1 MDVLLKIRE
10 SRKMKEFESNNA
22 INLLQT
28 IFEFELSGAIR
39 YTNFAALV
47 DNEKSDIVDFLKE
60 QAKESL
66 EHSQKVGDVLVRI
79 NGYSQPQIAPIVQAE
94 SMNIKDILQASH
106 EFERQAI
113 SLYQNLLD
121 AVKDSNIY
129 LEEFARN
136 MVTEEAEHSEELKQM
151 LREYS

>member
-1 MDVLLKIRE
+1 
-10 SRKMKEFESNNA
+10 MKEFESHNV

-47 DNEKSDIVDFLKE
+47 DNEKSDVANFLKE

-66 EHSQKVGDVLVRI
+66 EHSQKVGDILVRI
-79 NGYSQPQIAPIVQAE
+79 NGYNQPQIAPIAEAE

-106 EFERQAI
+106 EFELQAI
-113 SLYQNLLD
+113 NLYQNLLEV
-121 AVKDSNIY
+121 VKDSSIY

-136 MVTEEAEHSEELKQM
+136 MLTEEAEHSEELEQM
-151 LREYS
+151 LREYC

>member
-1 MDVLLKIRE
+1 
-10 SRKMKEFESNNA
+10 MKEFESNSA

-28 IFEFELSGAIR
+28 IFEFELAGAIR

-47 DNEKSDIVDFLKE
+47 DNEKVDIVDFLKE
-60 QAKESL
+60 QARESL

-79 NGYSQPQIAPIVQAE
+79 NGYNQPNIAPIDRAE
-94 SMNIKDILQASH
+94 GMNIKDILQASH

-121 AVKDSNIY
+121 VVKDCNLY
-129 LEEFARN
+129 LEEFARH
-136 MVTEEAEHSEELKQM
+136 MVTEEAEHSQELEQM
-151 LREYS
+151 LREYC